1 MFNNFIVMLNIN
13 TSDVNLFVCFFTL
26 YFEII
31 VCLQD
36 AFFLPFLAAI
46 SSDEQCRHIQF

>member
-26 YFEII
+26 YFETI
-31 VCLQD
+31 VWLLD
-36 AFFLPFLAAI
+36 AAFRKLDFLGLYL
-46 SSDEQCRHIQF
+46 